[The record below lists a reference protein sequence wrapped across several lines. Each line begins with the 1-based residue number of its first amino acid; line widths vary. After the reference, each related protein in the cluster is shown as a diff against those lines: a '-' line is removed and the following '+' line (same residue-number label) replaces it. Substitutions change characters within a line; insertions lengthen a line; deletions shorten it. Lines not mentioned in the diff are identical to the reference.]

1 MANVENP
8 YNTTLQNSLVV
19 TSHIEEEAYYSIRVK
34 YFNRSDLSV
43 TMPGDYTVA
52 EATSLTLNIPQIENL
67 TSFYT
72 TNSVEGNES
81 SNPDDYEG
89 LIQSTQINITLTE
102 DTVINVLYF
111 YSEYIT
117 VQFVSEDPTRGL
129 VIGEVNQQIPLID
142 GIAKITSVPSVGG
155 IGRYRFDHWTDEQG
169 ISYATADDI
178 RAATFSSD
186 KTFTAHFRYIS
197 SSGGLE
203 V

>member
-1 MANVENP
+1 MAIVENP
-8 YNTTLQNSLVV
+8 NERVLGTNNLVV
-19 TSHIEEEAYYSIRVK
+19 TSYIEEEAYYSIRVK

-52 EATSLTLNIPQIENL
+52 EANGRFVLDIPQIENL

-111 YSEYIT
+111 YSDYIT
-117 VQFVSEDPTRGL
+117 VHFESEDNTRGL
-129 VIGEVNQQIPLID
+129 VIGDVNQQIPLID
-142 GIAKITSVPSVGG
+142 GVAKVTSVPSVSG
-155 IGRYRFDHWTDEQG
+155 IGRYRFDRWMDEQFVY
-169 ISYATADDI
+169 YATSDDI
-178 RAATFSSD
+178 IAATFSSD
-186 KTFTAHFRYIS
+186 KTFTARFRYIS
-197 SSGGLE
+197 SSPR
-203 V
+203 